1 MAQQNRKKILVLDD
15 EIGIRELLAEILT
28 DEGYAVVSA
37 ENAEQAWKA
46 RTEENLS
53 LILLDI
59 WMPGLDGLTLLKQ
72 WNDSGL
78 GDVPVLIMSGH
89 ATIDM
94 AVEAMKLG
102 AREVLE
108 KPIATSRLL
117 TAVEN
122 TLNRQRASHASPLI
136 RQENFGKTTAM
147 RQLKKTM
154 LEASAEPL
162 PVLFVGTPD
171 SGMFFF
177 AQFLAPPNK
186 PLVFIDSGVQL
197 EIDFDK
203 LLRKADGGLI
213 VVRHL
218 DFLNPAQ
225 QSGLLGLVREAARI
239 NTRVAACSAQPPET
253 LADKTG
259 HNQKLAEIF
268 SRRVVMV
275 PPLSQC
281 MDDLPEITALI
292 VKSLTADTDM
302 SGKHLTP
309 QAINLLCQHKYEN
322 DFSELMSIVRSAF
335 LYADGDKVDADIV
348 QAILDRFSR
357 NSSSRGISPSIF
369 AMPLREA
376 REAFEREYFRNL
388 LQLVRGNMQQAAEIA
403 GLERTYFYRKLKQY
417 KEEDAAK

>member
-1 MAQQNRKKILVLDD
+1 MRQTPLTLCGITAMAQQIKRKKILVLDD

-28 DEGYAVVSA
+28 DEGYAVVCA
-37 ENAEQAWKA
+37 ANAEDAWKA
-46 RTEENLS
+46 RMEEDLS
-53 LILLDI
+53 LVLLDI

-117 TAVEN
+117 SAVEN
-122 TLNRQRASHASPLI
+122 TLHRQLASRASPLI
-136 RQENFGKTTAM
+136 RHENFGKTPAM
-147 RQLKKTM
+147 RQLKKQM
-154 LEASAEPL
+154 LDASAESL
-162 PVLFVGTPD
+162 PVLFVGAAE

-186 PLVFIDSGVQL
+186 PLVAVESGVQL
-197 EIDFDK
+197 EVDMQK

-213 VVRHL
+213 IIRHL
-218 DFLNPAQ
+218 DLLSPAQ

-239 NTRVAACSAQPPET
+239 NTRVAACSAHPPEA
-253 LADKTG
+253 LAEKQ
-259 HNQKLAEIF
+259 NYNRKLTEIF
-268 SRRVVMV
+268 SRRIISV
-275 PPLSQC
+275 PALAQC
-281 MDDLPEITALI
+281 ADDLPEIAAL
-292 VKSLTADTDM
+292 VAKSLTAQTDM

-309 QAINLLCQHKYEN
+309 MAINLLCQHDYEN
-322 DFSELMSIVRSAF
+322 GFAELMSAVRSAF
-335 LYADGDKVDADIV
+335 MLSGGDKVDADIV
-348 QAILDRFSR
+348 GSVLERFLR
-357 NSSSRGISPSIF
+357 NAPPRGATADIY

-376 REAFEREYFRNL
+376 REAFEREYFRNI
-388 LQLVRGNMQQAAEIA
+388 LQLTR
-403 GLERTYFYRKLKQY
+403 
-417 KEEDAAK
+417 